1 VFVLISSRSF
11 PEYLAMFG
19 LDTSDL
25 VGCTVVDVAAGGS
38 DFVAAASAAGARAI
52 AVDAGYAVEPDVLGS
67 QLADNTGTGLGI
79 VDEHPD
85 RFTWRWYGDRATR
98 DEMRR
103 DAAQRFTIDRLASPG
118 HYVAGTLPRLP
129 FRNRAADLVLCSHL
143 LFTWSDVLDRDWHRD
158 AILEL
163 ARVGAEVRIFPLV
176 VQGTGD
182 EIGWLPEL
190 CDELRRLGLEVSER
204 KVPYEFQ
211 TGADRMLVIC
221 RDWPA
226 AT

>member
-1 VFVLISSRSF
+1 VLISSRSF
-11 PEYLAMFG
+11 AEYLAMFG
-19 LDTSDL
+19 LDASDL
-25 VGCTVVDVAAGGS
+25 IGRTVVDVAAGGS
-38 DFVAAASAAGARAI
+38 DFVAAATAAGAHAV
-52 AVDAGYAVEPDVLGS
+52 AVDAAYAVEPDLLTA

-85 RFTWRWYGDRATR
+85 RFTWRWYGNRNSR

-129 FRNRAADLVLCSHL
+129 FRDRAADLVLCSHL

-163 ARVGAEVRIFPLV
+163 ARVGAEARIFPLV

-182 EIGWLPEL
+182 EIGWLPQM
-190 CDELRRLGLEVSER
+190 CDELGDLGLDTEQR
-204 KVPYEFQ
+204 QVPYEFQ
-211 TGADRMLVIC
+211 TGADRMLVVS
-221 RDWPA
+221 RKESSR
-226 AT
+226 